1 MSCDSFREAIGDYM
15 DGLLE
20 AGERQRFEEHLRS
33 CAGCRTLAEDLARIK
48 EAASSLPLLEPPGR
62 VWERISTEIGATGRA
77 AEVPAAGSRP
87 GKGTRRRFSWLSGW
101 LVQPL
106 PAMAGALVIIVAVA
120 AAYVL
125 WPRQPSP
132 AIDSTGLAGS
142 EGLAIESVQNELRL
156 AEQHFENAIAGLE
169 KIKDSGRDTL
179 DPQIADTL
187 DRNLAII
194 DQAIEESR
202 NALASQPDSEL
213 ARETLFEGF
222 RRKVA
227 LLQDTIA
234 LINEM
239 RKGNQAGAARI
250 VGGLDKS

>member
-1 MSCDSFREAIGDYM
+1 MSCANFLESIGDYV
-15 DGLLE
+15 DGLLD
-20 AGERQRFEEHLRS
+20 AGERQRFEEHLQS
-33 CAGCRTLAEDLARIK
+33 CADCRTLAEDLARIK
-48 EAASSLPLLEPPGR
+48 EAASSLSVVEPPGR
-62 VWERISTEIGATGRA
+62 VWDRIAAEIGAAGKA
-77 AEVPAAGSRP
+77 AEPLASGSP
-87 GKGTRRRFSWLSGW
+87 SATGTGRRFSWLSGW
-101 LVQPL
+101 LAHPV

-120 AAYVL
+120 SAYIL

-132 AIDSTGLAGS
+132 AIDAGGHAGS
-142 EGLAIESVQNELRL
+142 EGLVQSVQNELRM
-156 AEQHFENAIAGLE
+156 AEQHYENAIAGLE
-169 KIKDSGRDTL
+169 QIKESGRDAL
-179 DPQIADTL
+179 DPQVADML

-194 DQAIEESR
+194 DQAIRDSR
-202 NALASQPDSEL
+202 SALASQPDSEL